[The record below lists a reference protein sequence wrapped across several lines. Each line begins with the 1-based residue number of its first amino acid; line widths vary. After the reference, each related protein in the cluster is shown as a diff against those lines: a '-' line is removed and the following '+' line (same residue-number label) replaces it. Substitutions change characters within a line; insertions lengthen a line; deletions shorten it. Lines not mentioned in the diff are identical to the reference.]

1 MSSFGQIILNYPDR
15 NPSTTSRTEPQRYLD
30 VLDAFFDLVGSEV
43 VVGDQL
49 VALFD
54 GLLQV
59 TGSPAHLVFEGFVL
73 TQQSQRSRQILPII
87 LGGEDLL
94 LLPDPALLQTTET
107 RSGLTGYIRNTSSP
121 VRCQEE
127 FPHTA
132 SRLPACF
139 KGLNNYDRSNI
150 NTNLFCHLPE
160 ELPEA
165 SGLLEASSPLSRQ
178 LAQLLVA
185 EVHVSDA
192 VADDLRVAGFVT

>member
-1 MSSFGQIILNYPDR
+1 M
-15 NPSTTSRTEPQRYLD
+15 TSRTEPQQYLD

-87 LGGEDLL
+87 LGGQDLL
-94 LLPDPALLQTTET
+94 LLPDPALLQTRDT
-107 RSGLTGYIRNTSSP
+107 SGLTGYIRNTSFP
-121 VRCQEE
+121 VRCQLS
-127 FPHTA
+127 A
-132 SRLPACF
+132 SRLPAGF
-139 KGLNNYDRSNI
+139 KQLNNYDRNKI
-150 NTNLFCHLPE
+150 NKNLFCHLPE

-192 VADDLRVAGFVT
+192 IADDLRVAGFVT

>member
-1 MSSFGQIILNYPDR
+1 MSSFGQIILNHPDR

-107 RSGLTGYIRNTSSP
+107 RSGLTGYIRSGVRRSFHTLPLVCRQVLKGLIIMIEVILIQTSSAISQKNFQ
-121 VRCQEE
+121 RRRDSSRRARRSA
-127 FPHTA
+127 A
-132 SRLPACF
+132 SWL
-139 KGLNNYDRSNI
+139 
-150 NTNLFCHLPE
+150 
-160 ELPEA
+160 
-165 SGLLEASSPLSRQ
+165 SSW
-178 LAQLLVA
+178 
-185 EVHVSDA
+185 
-192 VADDLRVAGFVT
+192 